1 MGNLMPSSLQD
12 YVTLVTGLP
21 RSGTSMMM
29 RMLEAGGIEL
39 LTDQIRKSDVDNPRG
54 YYEFEPV
61 KKTKNDPAWL
71 NGAHGKAVKMVYRL
85 LYDLPAGHQYRVL
98 FMQRRFSEVHASQNT
113 MLRRTKKDLDPL
125 DEARFNE
132 LFTKELNR
140 VTGWLKDQ
148 PNFTTIDVDYNRILE
163 DPEPQVMAVNRF
175 LGAALDTN
183 AMIRIVDPMLYRQR
197 R

>member
-1 MGNLMPSSLQD
+1 
-12 YVTLVTGLP
+12 
-21 RSGTSMMM
+21 
-29 RMLEAGGIEL
+29 
-39 LTDQIRKSDVDNPRG
+39 
-54 YYEFEPV
+54 
-61 KKTKNDPAWL
+61 
-71 NGAHGKAVKMVYRL
+71 
-85 LYDLPAGHQYRVL
+85 
-98 FMQRRFSEVHASQNT
+98 